1 MVSVREHV
9 CLCAF
14 MCLRVVFSLLT
25 SPWLVSRG
33 EGMLG
38 FAFYFRE
45 SLMNMCNSNAF
56 TVDLYIFRYN
66 LEVQVY
72 TRE

>member
-1 MVSVREHV
+1 
-9 CLCAF
+9 
-14 MCLRVVFSLLT
+14 
-25 SPWLVSRG
+25 
-33 EGMLG
+33 MLY

-56 TVDLYIFRYN
+56 TVDLYIFGYN